1 VAMQKRIYG
10 LETEYALLYY
20 PDNSGSPSPN
30 QKHIYELFADVLQ
43 ENYATAPALYRK
55 QGLFLG
61 NSILVHYEA
70 RGDSYYHGVIEGCTP
85 ECISPKEVL
94 TYQRAT
100 DSILREMIT
109 KTEERLANQGFRG
122 RLVIGKNSSDAHG
135 NSYGCHEN
143 YLVEDP
149 VSPLVW
155 LLYPVVILFVILIGV
170 PILWL
175 LGAAFVTIL
184 FIFLSSAVLRQI
196 SALLSRIP
204 LLGFVFELFERLFSA
219 PIRFVERVPEQ
230 EWLKVLNY
238 IMQFAFLPPVA
249 LLSFVLSRT
258 TFRGVR
264 RNLTSFLAT
273 RIIFTGAGFLTFD
286 EDAPGLH
293 LSQKATYI
301 RSVMKIFWDD
311 LNKPIYDIKNFIFEI
326 GAPLRKHKRLHL
338 LCSDSN
344 MSEIS
349 EYLKVGTTGLVLQMI
364 EGGADFSDLQLKSPV
379 DALKLVSKIG
389 PGTLLELA
397 NGERMSALQI
407 QRKYAETARRFLSEA
422 RNGERED
429 ALIVELWTEI
439 LDRLDENPGALSAQL
454 DWAIKKRL
462 MDEYILER
470 TNWLKFSQWGTVIE
484 KLRELAEDPVDFSD
498 YSFDGLQRVLSGSRF
513 EILETMAERLK
524 LDTEEFQFFY
534 DLFYEIKKMDFRF
547 HEISSEGGYYDWL
560 SEEEMVRKLIRDE
573 ELELART
580 TPPRY
585 TRANIR
591 GHYVS
596 MCARQH
602 YDMQIGWRKIKNR
615 TLKKTILMD
624 DPFHHELDAFGEET
638 H

>member
-1 VAMQKRIYG
+1 MQKRIYG

-20 PDNSGSPSPN
+20 PDNPGSPTPN

-61 NSILVHYEA
+61 NSSLVHYEA
-70 RGDSYYHGVIEGCTP
+70 RGDNYYHGVIEGCTP

-122 RLVIGKNSSDAHG
+122 RLVLGKNSTDAHG

-149 VSPLVW
+149 VYSPLW
-155 LLYPVVILFVILIGV
+155 LLYPLVILCVILIGI
-170 PILWL
+170 PILWT
-175 LGAAFVTIL
+175 LGAAFVTVL
-184 FIFLSSAVLRQI
+184 FLFLSSAVLRQL

-204 LLGFVFELFERLFSA
+204 LIGFGFELFERLFST
-219 PIRFVERVPEQ
+219 PLRFVERIPEQ
-230 EWLKVLNY
+230 KWLKVLNY

-258 TFRGVR
+258 TFRAVK

-286 EDAPGLH
+286 EEAPGLH

-364 EGGADFSDLQLKSPV
+364 EAGVDFSDLQVKSPV
-379 DALKLVSKIG
+379 AAMKLVSKIG
-389 PGTLLELA
+389 PGVLLELE

-407 QRKYAETARRFLSEA
+407 QRKYLEAARNFLSET
-422 RNGERED
+422 RKGVRED
-429 ALIVELWTEI
+429 ILIVELWTEI
-439 LDRLDENPGALSAQL
+439 LERLDENPGALSAQH

-462 MDEYILER
+462 MDECILER

-484 KLRELAEDPVDFSD
+484 KLRELAEDPVDFSE
-498 YSFDGLQRVLSGSRF
+498 YSFDGLQRVLSESRF
-513 EILETMAERLK
+513 AILEAMTQKLE

-534 DLFYEIKKMDFRF
+534 DLCYEIKKIDLRF

-560 SEEEMVRKLIRDE
+560 SKEDMVRKLIRDE
-573 ELELART
+573 ELDLART

-591 GHYVS
+591 GYYVA

-602 YDMQIGWRKIKNR
+602 YDMQVGWRKIKNR

-624 DPFHHELDAFGEET
+624 DPFRHELDAFGEEAE
-638 H
+638 

>member
-534 DLFYEIKKMDFRF
+534 DLYYEIKKMDFRF